1 MVKNF
6 KVKLKAGKIIDYP
19 ANKMKKVL
27 SDAGFTG
34 KLLVKATSN
43 LIKEVKRLTKGEV
56 ITATN
61 LEKAIMKS
69 VMNTNKLAMNTVQRF
84 TRKVLK

>member
-1 MVKNF
+1 MAKKF
-6 KVKLKAGKIIDYP
+6 KIKLKAGKIVEYP
-19 ANKMKKVL
+19 VNKMKKAL

-34 KLLVKATSN
+34 KLLVKATSGV
-43 LIKEVKRLTKGEV
+43 IKEVNGLTKGGV

-69 VMNTNKLAMNTVQRF
+69 VMNTNKLAMDMVQRF
-84 TRKVLK
+84 TKKVLK